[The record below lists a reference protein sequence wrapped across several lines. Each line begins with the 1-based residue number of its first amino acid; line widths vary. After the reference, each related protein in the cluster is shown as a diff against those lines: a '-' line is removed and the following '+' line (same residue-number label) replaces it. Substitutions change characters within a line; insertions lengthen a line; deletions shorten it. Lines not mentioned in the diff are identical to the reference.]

1 MDPSSTHAQIVAMMQ
16 QAGLPM
22 TTANLNRA
30 MEALARGEQLQS
42 APQTG
47 GVEASIQRVMQP
59 RALPVPPIPPEQA
72 TPQTTPMQASAAA
85 QPIQEQITAD
95 SYLPPEDNGIP
106 RREQRRG
113 TLYRP
118 QYVGDTGP
126 AIDAQPQDISATDVG
141 SILLMSPWLGMGAG
155 HLAGN
160 AINRVMMPRNIP
172 AATRGVTQA
181 VPQATANVAPRAST
195 QAPQASPIEMLPQGS
210 MKPMAEIRG
219 ATGPRYAGEA
229 VDDFIQGGNAPV
241 ITRSNASDMKPIATV
256 TARQSSRNSRVGG
269 SAKQAESAS
278 PNPATF
284 TTLKEFMK
292 KQKYANQTTKSK

>member
-1 MDPSSTHAQIVAMMQ
+1 MDPSQTHAQLVAMMR

-22 TTANLNRA
+22 TTDNLNRA
-30 MEALARGEQLQS
+30 MEALARGEQLQA
-42 APQTG
+42 APQTN
-47 GVEASIQRVMQP
+47 GVEASIQRAMQP
-59 RALPVPPIPPEQA
+59 RALPVPPVPPEQA
-72 TPQTTPMQASAAA
+72 APQAVASPQPM
-85 QPIQEQITAD
+85 QEQITAD
-95 SYLPPEDNGIP
+95 SYIPPEDNGIP

-126 AIDAQPQDISATDVG
+126 AVDAQPQDISATDIG

-181 VPQATANVAPRAST
+181 APSVGANTAPRAV
-195 QAPQASPIEMLPQGS
+195 AQASPIEMLPQGS
-210 MKPMAEIRG
+210 MKPIAEIRG
-219 ATGPRYAGEA
+219 ATGPRVAGEA
-229 VDDFIQGGNAPV
+229 MDDFIQGGNAPV
-241 ITRSNASDMKPIATV
+241 ITRSNASNMKPVATV
-256 TARQSSRNSRVGG
+256 TAKQPSRNSRVGG

-278 PNPATF
+278 PSPVTF

-292 KQKYANQTTKSK
+292 TQKYANQTPKSK

>member
-1 MDPSSTHAQIVAMMQ
+1 MDPSQTHAQLVAMMR

-22 TTANLNRA
+22 TTDNLNRA
-30 MEALARGEQLQS
+30 MEAYARGEQLQA
-42 APQTG
+42 APQTN
-47 GVEASIQRVMQP
+47 GVEASIQRAMQP
-59 RALPVPPIPPEQA
+59 RALPVPPIPPEQVVPQAVA
-72 TPQTTPMQASAAA
+72 TP

-95 SYLPPEDNGIP
+95 SYIPPEDNGIP

-126 AIDAQPQDISATDVG
+126 AVDAQPQDISATDIG

-155 HLAGN
+155 QLAGN

-172 AATRGVTQA
+172 AATRSVTQA
-181 VPQATANVAPRAST
+181 APSVGANTAPRAV
-195 QAPQASPIEMLPQGS
+195 AQASPIEMLPQGS

-219 ATGPRYAGEA
+219 ATGPRVAEE
-229 VDDFIQGGNAPV
+229 APV
-241 ITRSNASDMKPIATV
+241 ITRSDASNMKPIATV
-256 TARQSSRNSRVGG
+256 TAKQPLRNSRVGG

-278 PNPATF
+278 PSPVTF

-292 KQKYANQTTKSK
+292 SQKYANQTPKSK